1 MKSEEAIL
9 IEACLNKDQRA
20 MKELYDRYAPS
31 LYGIC
36 LRYAHSAE
44 VAKDL
49 LHDGFIKVFENL
61 KYLHD
66 YSSLYAWMRSIII
79 NTSITMLR
87 NEKYGVETCVDDN
100 VDLDSLAQTNSSY
113 EMIDRLDVH
122 IILEAIQKLSP
133 ALRLAFN
140 LCEIEGLSCTEAS
153 KDAGVSESTIR
164 ANLTRAKQQLSI
176 DLIKYLE

>member
-49 LHDGFIKVFENL
+49 LHDGFIKVF
-61 KYLHD
+61 
-66 YSSLYAWMRSIII
+66 
-79 NTSITMLR
+79 
-87 NEKYGVETCVDDN
+87 
-100 VDLDSLAQTNSSY
+100 
-113 EMIDRLDVH
+113 
-122 IILEAIQKLSP
+122 
-133 ALRLAFN
+133 
-140 LCEIEGLSCTEAS
+140 
-153 KDAGVSESTIR
+153 
-164 ANLTRAKQQLSI
+164 
-176 DLIKYLE
+176 

>member
-49 LHDGFIKVFENL
+49 LHDGFIKVFETLHRL
-61 KYLHD
+61 KNRNALQ
-66 YSSLYAWMRSIII
+66 SWIRTIMVNTAVNNSMRGMRTTDKEPEREMVSD
-79 NTSITMLR
+79 NYEES
-87 NEKYGVETCVDDN
+87 EKIYDE
-100 VDLDSLAQTNSSY
+100 LDSWYL
-113 EMIDRLDVH
+113 
-122 IILEAIQKLSP
+122 LEAIAELPKQYQLV
-133 ALRLAFN
+133 FN
-140 LCEIEGLSCTEAS
+140 LVEVEGYGTEEVAQRLGIAEVTVRS
-153 KDAGVSESTIR
+153 
-164 ANLTRAKQQLSI
+164 NLHRAKKQLMER
-176 DLIKYLE
+176 LKNYRKK